1 MVEFNENR
9 ENSMNEYVEYN
20 PQNLENILL
29 KVEQLNKYIAHLES
43 SLKAAENKKDSY
55 KNILMKYKEILDE
68 QLKLYQLHRS
78 NMYMLNETM
87 KENEVFMLEL
97 EQEFLSYVNSQ
108 SENTDKNEKSLSF
121 KRIMLRFIQQ
131 NKMSKLQLK
140 EKLTELNE
148 TIEQKNRLIERM
160 QNEVKISSDS
170 DDASSLPSQRVSLN

>member
-1 MVEFNENR
+1 
-9 ENSMNEYVEYN
+9 
-20 PQNLENILL
+20 
-29 KVEQLNKYIAHLES
+29 
-43 SLKAAENKKDSY
+43 
-55 KNILMKYKEILDE
+55 
-68 QLKLYQLHRS
+68 
-78 NMYMLNETM
+78 MLNETM

-97 EQEFLSYVNSQ
+97 EQEFLNFINSQ
-108 SENTDKNEKSLSF
+108 SENTDKKEKSSSF

-160 QNEVKISSDS
+160 QNEVKISGDS